1 MKSLSPA
8 APRNLLH
15 TRQVQCTG
23 WERDDGLWDV
33 EGRMSDVRTIDLDDS
48 RGNAARKAGDPVH
61 LMSLRIT
68 LDERFTIVAAEA
80 VSHQT
85 PYEDCAQINAAYEK
99 LVGLRIE
106 AGFTQAVKTRF
117 RGVQGC
123 THLTELLGPMATTA
137 FQAIRPAL
145 ERRREAAGL
154 PAFDDGARPA
164 LLDSCHAFRRGS
176 RPAIVRWGRVA
187 EALPPAPETTAN

>member
-1 MKSLSPA
+1 MEVMPVMQALSPA
-8 APRNLLH
+8 APRQLLH

-23 WERDDGLWDV
+23 WERDDGLWEI
-33 EGRMSDVRTIDLDDS
+33 EGRLSDVRTHDLDDS
-48 RGNAARKAGDPVH
+48 RGNAPRKACDPVH

-68 LDERFTIVAAEA
+68 LDDSFTIVAAEA

-85 PYEDCAQINAAYEK
+85 PYEDCPRINEAYGA

-106 AGFTQAVKTRF
+106 AGFNHAVKTRF

-137 FQAIRPAL
+137 FQAINPAR
-145 ERRREAAGL
+145 ERRRVARGE
-154 PAFDDGARPA
+154 PAFADGPKPA
-164 LLDSCHAFRRGS
+164 LLDTCHALRRGG
-176 RPAIVRWGRVA
+176 AAAVVRWGRVG
-187 EALPPAPETTAN
+187 EKLPD